1 MKISVIIPTY
11 KPKAYLWEC
20 LDSLVA
26 QTFAKKDFE
35 VLLVLNGCLE
45 PYRSEIGAYLEK
57 NKYKINIYFFKTEI
71 SGVSNARNI
80 ALDNAKGEYV
90 TFIDDD
96 DKISPSYLEDLYTKA
111 SPNNIV
117 ASNVKAFYDI
127 KNKTE
132 NDYIAL
138 AYKKLINKNS
148 PLSVFKGRKFMSSSC
163 CKIISRRI
171 IQDVRFDT
179 NLKIGEDSV
188 FMAKI
193 SKKVKSI
200 VLSDSSAIY
209 YRRLRAGSASR
220 VKQPILKKCNIVCK
234 LLKKYT
240 KMLTPSYNIPFIA
253 TRIVAALLKLARN

>member
-1 MKISVIIPTY
+1 MNISIIIPTY
-11 KPKAYLWEC
+11 KPGSYLKDC
-20 LDSLVA
+20 LESIND
-26 QTFAKKDFE
+26 QTMDKKCFE
-35 VLLVLNGCLE
+35 VIIVLNGVIK
-45 PYRSEIGAYLEK
+45 PYIEY
-57 NKYKINIYFFKTEI
+57 IYSLTKMYDFNSVVIPTETP
-71 SGVSNARNI
+71 GVSNARN
-80 ALDNAKGEYV
+80 LGLSRTQGEYV
-90 TFIDDD
+90 CFIDDD
-96 DKISPSYLEDLYTKA
+96 DKISPSYLENLYSKA
-111 SPNNIV
+111 TPNNIV
-117 ASNVKAFYDI
+117 ASNVKAFYNNS
-127 KNKTE
+127 NKTE
-132 NDYIAL
+132 NDYIAS

>member
-1 MKISVIIPTY
+1 MNISIIIPTY
-11 KPKAYLWEC
+11 KPGSYLKDC
-20 LDSLVA
+20 LESINN
-26 QTFAKKDFE
+26 QTMDKKCFE
-35 VLLVLNGCLE
+35 VIIVLNGVIK
-45 PYRSEIGAYLEK
+45 PYIEY
-57 NKYKINIYFFKTEI
+57 IYSLTKMYDFNSVVIPTETP
-71 SGVSNARNI
+71 GVSNARN
-80 ALDNAKGEYV
+80 LGLSRTQGEYV
-90 TFIDDD
+90 CFIDDD
-96 DKISPSYLEDLYTKA
+96 DKISPSYLENLYSKA
-111 SPNNIV
+111 TPNNIV

>member
-1 MKISVIIPTY
+1 MNISIIIPTY
-11 KPKAYLWEC
+11 KPGSC
-20 LDSLVA
+20 LKDCLESINN
-26 QTFAKKDFE
+26 QTMDKKCFE
-35 VLLVLNGCLE
+35 VIIVLNGVIK
-45 PYRSEIGAYLEK
+45 PYIEY
-57 NKYKINIYFFKTEI
+57 IYSLTKMYDFNSVVIPTETP
-71 SGVSNARNI
+71 GVSNARN
-80 ALDNAKGEYV
+80 LGLSRTQGEYV
-90 TFIDDD
+90 CFIDDD
-96 DKISPSYLEDLYTKA
+96 DKISPSYLENLYSKA
-111 SPNNIV
+111 TPNNIV
-117 ASNVKAFYDI
+117 ASNVKAFYNNS
-127 KNKTE
+127 NKTE
-132 NDYIAL
+132 NDYIAS

>member
-1 MKISVIIPTY
+1 MNISIIIPTY
-11 KPKAYLWEC
+11 KPGSYLKDC
-20 LDSLVA
+20 LESINN
-26 QTFAKKDFE
+26 QTMDKKCFE
-35 VLLVLNGCLE
+35 VIIVLNGVIK
-45 PYRSEIGAYLEK
+45 PYIEY
-57 NKYKINIYFFKTEI
+57 IYSLTKMYDFNSVVIPTETP
-71 SGVSNARNI
+71 GVSNARN
-80 ALDNAKGEYV
+80 LGLSRTQGEYV
-90 TFIDDD
+90 CFIDDD
-96 DKISPSYLEDLYTKA
+96 DKISPSYLENLYSKA
-111 SPNNIV
+111 TPNNIV
-117 ASNVKAFYDI
+117 ASNVKAFYNNS
-127 KNKTE
+127 NKIE
-132 NDYIAL
+132 NDYIAS

>member
-1 MKISVIIPTY
+1 MNISIIIPTY
-11 KPKAYLWEC
+11 KPGSYLKDC
-20 LDSLVA
+20 LESINN
-26 QTFAKKDFE
+26 QTMDKKCFE
-35 VLLVLNGCLE
+35 VIIVLNGVIK
-45 PYRSEIGAYLEK
+45 PYIEY
-57 NKYKINIYFFKTEI
+57 IYSLTKMYDFNSVVIPTETP
-71 SGVSNARNI
+71 GVSNARN
-80 ALDNAKGEYV
+80 LGLSRTQGEYV
-90 TFIDDD
+90 CFIDDD
-96 DKISPSYLEDLYTKA
+96 DKISPSYLENLYYKA
-111 SPNNIV
+111 TPNNIV
-117 ASNVKAFYDI
+117 ASNVKAFYNNS
-127 KNKTE
+127 NKTE
-132 NDYIAL
+132 NDYIAS

>member
-1 MKISVIIPTY
+1 MNISIIIPTY
-11 KPKAYLWEC
+11 KPGSYLKDC
-20 LDSLVA
+20 LESMNN
-26 QTFAKKDFE
+26 QTMDKKCFE
-35 VLLVLNGCLE
+35 VIIVLNGVIK
-45 PYRSEIGAYLEK
+45 PYIEY
-57 NKYKINIYFFKTEI
+57 IYSLTKMYDFNSVVIPTETP
-71 SGVSNARNI
+71 GVSNARN
-80 ALDNAKGEYV
+80 LGLSRTQGEYV
-90 TFIDDD
+90 CFIDDD
-96 DKISPSYLEDLYTKA
+96 DKISPSYLENLYSKA
-111 SPNNIV
+111 TPNNIV
-117 ASNVKAFYDI
+117 ASNVKAFYNNS
-127 KNKTE
+127 NKTE
-132 NDYIAL
+132 NDYIAS

>member
-1 MKISVIIPTY
+1 MNISIIIPTY
-11 KPKAYLWEC
+11 KPGSYLKDC
-20 LDSLVA
+20 LESINN
-26 QTFAKKDFE
+26 QTMDKKCFE
-35 VLLVLNGCLE
+35 VIIVLNGVIK
-45 PYRSEIGAYLEK
+45 PYIEY
-57 NKYKINIYFFKTEI
+57 IYSLTKMYDFNSVVIPTETP
-71 SGVSNARNI
+71 GVSNARNLGL
-80 ALDNAKGEYV
+80 ARTQGEYV
-90 TFIDDD
+90 CFIDDD
-96 DKISPSYLEDLYTKA
+96 DKISPSYLENLYSKA
-111 SPNNIV
+111 TPNNIV
-117 ASNVKAFYDI
+117 ASNVKAFYNNS
-127 KNKTE
+127 NKTE
-132 NDYIAL
+132 NDYIAS

-220 VKQPILKKCNIVCK
+220 VKQPISKKCNIVCK

>member
-1 MKISVIIPTY
+1 MNISIIIPTY
-11 KPKAYLWEC
+11 KPGSYLKDC
-20 LDSLVA
+20 LESINN
-26 QTFAKKDFE
+26 QTMDKKCFE
-35 VLLVLNGCLE
+35 VIIVLNGVIK
-45 PYRSEIGAYLEK
+45 PYIEY
-57 NKYKINIYFFKTEI
+57 IYSLTKMYDFNSVVIPTETP
-71 SGVSNARNI
+71 GVSNARNLGLSRI
-80 ALDNAKGEYV
+80 QGEYIC
-90 TFIDDD
+90 FIDDD
-96 DKISPSYLEDLYTKA
+96 DKISPSYLENLYSKA
-111 SPNNIV
+111 TPNNIV
-117 ASNVKAFYDI
+117 ASNVKAFYNNS
-127 KNKTE
+127 NKTE
-132 NDYIAL
+132 NDYIAS

>member
-1 MKISVIIPTY
+1 MNISIIIPTY
-11 KPKAYLWEC
+11 KPGSYLKDC
-20 LDSLVA
+20 LESINN
-26 QTFAKKDFE
+26 QTMDKKCFE
-35 VLLVLNGCLE
+35 VIIVLNGVIK
-45 PYRSEIGAYLEK
+45 PYIEC
-57 NKYKINIYFFKTEI
+57 IYNLTKMYDFNSVVIPTETP
-71 SGVSNARNI
+71 GVSNARNLGL
-80 ALDNAKGEYV
+80 ARTQGEYV
-90 TFIDDD
+90 CFIDDD
-96 DKISPSYLEDLYTKA
+96 DKISPSYLENLYSKA
-111 SPNNIV
+111 TPNNIV
-117 ASNVKAFYDI
+117 ASNVKAFYNNS
-127 KNKTE
+127 NKTE
-132 NDYIAL
+132 NDYIAS

>member
-1 MKISVIIPTY
+1 MNISIIIPTY
-11 KPKAYLWEC
+11 KPGSYLKDC
-20 LDSLVA
+20 LESINN
-26 QTFAKKDFE
+26 QTMDKKCFE
-35 VLLVLNGCLE
+35 VIIVLNGVIK
-45 PYRSEIGAYLEK
+45 PYIEY
-57 NKYKINIYFFKTEI
+57 IYSLTKMYDFNSVVIPTETP
-71 SGVSNARNI
+71 GVSNARN
-80 ALDNAKGEYV
+80 LGLSRTQGEYV
-90 TFIDDD
+90 CFIDDD
-96 DKISPSYLEDLYTKA
+96 DKISPSYLENLYSKA
-111 SPNNIV
+111 TPNNIV
-117 ASNVKAFYDI
+117 ASNVKAFYNNS
-127 KNKTE
+127 NKTE
-132 NDYIAL
+132 NDYIAS

-220 VKQPILKKCNIVCK
+220 VKKPILKKCNIVCK

>member
-1 MKISVIIPTY
+1 MKISIIIPTY
-11 KPKAYLWEC
+11 KPGPYLKDC
-20 LDSLVA
+20 LESINN
-26 QTFAKKDFE
+26 QTMNKKCFE
-35 VLLVLNGCLE
+35 VIIVLNGVIK
-45 PYRSEIGAYLEK
+45 PYIEY
-57 NKYKINIYFFKTEI
+57 IYSLTKMYDFNSVVIPTETP
-71 SGVSNARNI
+71 GVSNARN
-80 ALDNAKGEYV
+80 LGLSRTQGEYV
-90 TFIDDD
+90 CFIDDD
-96 DKISPSYLEDLYTKA
+96 DKISPSYLENLYSKA
-111 SPNNIV
+111 TPNNIV
-117 ASNVKAFYDI
+117 ASNVKAFYNNS
-127 KNKTE
+127 NKTE
-132 NDYIAL
+132 NDYIAS

-253 TRIVAALLKLARN
+253 TRIVATLLKLARN

>member
-1 MKISVIIPTY
+1 MKISIIIPTY
-11 KPKAYLWEC
+11 KPGPYLKDC
-20 LDSLVA
+20 LESINN
-26 QTFAKKDFE
+26 QTMNKKCFE
-35 VLLVLNGCLE
+35 VIIVLNGVIK
-45 PYRSEIGAYLEK
+45 PYIEC
-57 NKYKINIYFFKTEI
+57 IYNLTKMYDFNSVVIPTETP
-71 SGVSNARNI
+71 GVSNARNI
-80 ALDNAKGEYV
+80 GLTRAQGEYV
-90 TFIDDD
+90 CFIDDD
-96 DKISPSYLEDLYTKA
+96 DKISPSYLENLYYKA
-111 SPNNIV
+111 TPNNIV
-117 ASNVKAFYDI
+117 ASNVKAFYNNS
-127 KNKTE
+127 NKTE
-132 NDYIAL
+132 NDYIAS

-253 TRIVAALLKLARN
+253 TRIVTALLKLARN

>member
-1 MKISVIIPTY
+1 MNISIIIPTY
-11 KPKAYLWEC
+11 KPGSYLKDC
-20 LDSLVA
+20 LESINN
-26 QTFAKKDFE
+26 QTMDKKCFE
-35 VLLVLNGCLE
+35 VIIVLNGVIK
-45 PYRSEIGAYLEK
+45 PYIEY
-57 NKYKINIYFFKTEI
+57 IYSLTKMYDFNSVVIPTETP
-71 SGVSNARNI
+71 GVSNARN
-80 ALDNAKGEYV
+80 LGLSRTQGEYV
-90 TFIDDD
+90 CFIDDD

-117 ASNVKAFYDI
+117 ASNVKAFYNNS
-127 KNKTE
+127 NKTE
-132 NDYIAL
+132 NDYIAS

>member
-1 MKISVIIPTY
+1 MNISIIIPTY
-11 KPKAYLWEC
+11 KPGSYLKDC
-20 LDSLVA
+20 LESINN
-26 QTFAKKDFE
+26 QTMDKKCFE
-35 VLLVLNGCLE
+35 VIIVLNGVIK
-45 PYRSEIGAYLEK
+45 PYIEY
-57 NKYKINIYFFKTEI
+57 IYSLTKMYDFNSVVIPTETP
-71 SGVSNARNI
+71 GVSNARN
-80 ALDNAKGEYV
+80 LGLSRTQGEYV
-90 TFIDDD
+90 CFIDDD
-96 DKISPSYLEDLYTKA
+96 DKISPSYLENLYSKA
-111 SPNNIV
+111 TPNNIV
-117 ASNVKAFYDI
+117 ASNVKAFYNNS
-127 KNKTE
+127 NKTE
-132 NDYIAL
+132 NDYIAS

-253 TRIVAALLKLARN
+253 TLIVAALLKLARN

>member
-1 MKISVIIPTY
+1 MNISIIIPTY
-11 KPKAYLWEC
+11 KPGSYLKDC
-20 LDSLVA
+20 LESINN
-26 QTFAKKDFE
+26 QTMDKKCFE
-35 VLLVLNGCLE
+35 VIIVLNGVIK
-45 PYRSEIGAYLEK
+45 PYIEY
-57 NKYKINIYFFKTEI
+57 IYSLTKMYDFNSVVIPTETP
-71 SGVSNARNI
+71 GVSNARN
-80 ALDNAKGEYV
+80 LGLSRTQGEYV
-90 TFIDDD
+90 CFIDDD
-96 DKISPSYLEDLYTKA
+96 DKISPSYLENLYSKA
-111 SPNNIV
+111 TPNNIV
-117 ASNVKAFYDI
+117 ASNVKAFYNNS
-127 KNKTE
+127 NKTE
-132 NDYIAL
+132 NDYIAS
-138 AYKKLINKNS
+138 AYKKLINKNT